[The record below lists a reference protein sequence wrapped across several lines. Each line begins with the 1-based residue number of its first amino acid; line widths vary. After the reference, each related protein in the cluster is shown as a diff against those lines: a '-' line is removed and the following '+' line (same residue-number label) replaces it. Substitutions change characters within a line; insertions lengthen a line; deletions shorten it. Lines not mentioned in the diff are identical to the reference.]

1 MGAPP
6 WAPPVSGFEV
16 CRDLRCDPFRG
27 IYDRVSYSAIQG
39 IMAQEQER
47 DGTVYTCPMDPDV
60 RQHEPGTCPQCG
72 MELEPAED

>member
-1 MGAPP
+1 
-6 WAPPVSGFEV
+6 
-16 CRDLRCDPFRG
+16 
-27 IYDRVSYSAIQG
+27 
-39 IMAQEQER
+39 MAQEQER